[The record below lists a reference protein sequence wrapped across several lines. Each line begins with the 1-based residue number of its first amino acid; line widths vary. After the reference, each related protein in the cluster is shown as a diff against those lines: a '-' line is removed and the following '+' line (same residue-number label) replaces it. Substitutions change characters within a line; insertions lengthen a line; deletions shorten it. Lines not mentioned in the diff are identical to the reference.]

1 MEMETVFRVIVPGL
15 LIAFA
20 VHRGYYVKTHSKP
33 EEETLKKREEG
44 LLSRMAGLLGV
55 IGWLSVVAYAIHP
68 GWITFANLPFPIVL
82 RWLGVGMAIL
92 GFALLQWAQITLGK
106 SWSDTP
112 RMMKEQALVTRGPYR
127 VIRHPIYTAFLA
139 ILGSLLFISSNWLI
153 GLCWIGMTSLE
164 ILSRIQY
171 EETIMSEYFGEQYR
185 DYMKKTGR
193 LLPRL
198 NR

>member
-1 MEMETVFRVIVPGL
+1 METVFRVIVPCL

-33 EEETLKKREEG
+33 DEATLKKLEEG
-44 LLSRMAGLLGV
+44 ILSKVAGIFGV
-55 IGWLSVVAYAIHP
+55 IGFLSVIAYAIHP
-68 GWITFANLPFPIVL
+68 GWLAFASLPFPITL
-82 RWLGVGMAIL
+82 RWAGVAMAVL
-92 GFALLQWAQITLGK
+92 GFALLQWAQVTLGK

-112 RMMKEQALVTRGPYR
+112 RMMKEQTLVTSGPYR

-153 GLCWIGMTSLE
+153 GLCWIGMASLE
-164 ILSRIQY
+164 IISRIQF
-171 EETIMSEYFGEQYR
+171 EETLMTEYFGEQYR
-185 DYMKKTGR
+185 AYMKRTGR

-198 NR
+198 NS

>member
-1 MEMETVFRVIVPGL
+1 VPCL
-15 LIAFA
+15 LIAFT

-33 EEETLKKREEG
+33 EDGTLKKREEG
-44 LLSRMAGLLGV
+44 FLSRVAGILGM
-55 IGWLSVVAYAIHP
+55 IGFLSVIAYAIHP
-68 GWITFANLPFPIVL
+68 GWLAFASLPFPIAL
-82 RWLGVGMAIL
+82 RWTGVGAAFL
-92 GFALLQWAQITLGK
+92 GFALLQWAQVTLGK

-112 RMMKEQALVTRGPYR
+112 RMMKEQTLVTSGPYR

-164 ILSRIQY
+164 IISRIQF
-171 EETIMSEYFGEQYR
+171 EETLMTEYFDEQYR
-185 DYMKKTGR
+185 AYMKTTGR

-198 NR
+198 NS